1 MLFCFF
7 KTKYYLSIFPLRY
20 RFVELYYRRSE
31 QNHARGGVTSARVET
46 VVIFL
51 PDVRSCMPNRLE
63 WETVS
68 GNYKTALQTLLTNKS
83 SVNDADKKTLA
94 IIADNNADSSTSTI
108 PVITISDDNDAAP
121 TVTVSTIEKSSTNIN
136 INSNNNNSD
145 AITID
150 EDAVVAVDDIVAVDD
165 KTLEGDNDATADA
178 ALVVNPVSSND
189 KALPKF
195 KFRFSL
201 FILIS

>member
-1 MLFCFF
+1 MFF

-31 QNHARGGVTSARVET
+31 QNHARGGVTPARVET

-68 GNYKTALQTLLTNKS
+68 GNYKTALQTLLTNKLC
-83 SVNDADKKTLA
+83 VNDGDKKTPA
-94 IIADNNADSSTSTI
+94 TIADNIADDSSASTI
-108 PVITISDDNDAAP
+108 PVITISDDNDTAEP
-121 TVTVSTIEKSSTNIN
+121 TVTTVPTIDNSSTNIN
-136 INSNNNNSD
+136 INSNNNSD

-150 EDAVVAVDDIVAVDD
+150 EDAVVDDDDVVAVDD
-165 KTLEGDNDATADA
+165 KSLEGDIDATADA

-195 KFRFSL
+195 TFRFSL
-201 FILIS
+201 Y